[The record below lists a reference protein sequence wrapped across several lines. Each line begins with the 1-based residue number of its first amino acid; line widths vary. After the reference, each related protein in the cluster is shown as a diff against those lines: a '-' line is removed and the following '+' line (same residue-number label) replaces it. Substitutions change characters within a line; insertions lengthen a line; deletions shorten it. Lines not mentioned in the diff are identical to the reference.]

1 MRFETKR
8 DKTFPLIFLFVFVL
22 YSLIAFYSVITEND
36 YSVIWPFSGVLFF
49 LALLF
54 YLILKTTYFVF
65 EENELVCRSLFFKRK
80 ISYSVIRKVEKQK
93 GLYAGLKMS
102 TAWKG
107 LVVHYNKYDELL
119 ISPERDE
126 EFVNELNTRLNSRNH
141 HQKNI

>member
-8 DKTFPLIFLFVFVL
+8 DKTFLVIFLFVFVL
-22 YSLIAFYSVITEND
+22 YSGIASYSIIAEND
-36 YSVIWPFSGVLFF
+36 YSVIWPFSGVLLF

-54 YLILKTTYFVF
+54 YLIIKTTYFVF
-65 EENELVCRSLFFKRK
+65 EENQLVCRSLFFKRN
-80 ISYSVIRKVEKQK
+80 ISYSDIRKVEKQK

-119 ISPERDE
+119 ISPEREDE
-126 EFVNELNTRLNSRNH
+126 FIS
-141 HQKNI
+141 

>member
-8 DKTFPLIFLFVFVL
+8 DKTFPIIFLFVFVL
-22 YSLIAFYSVITEND
+22 YSGIACFSIITEND
-36 YSVIWPFSGVLFF
+36 YSVIWPFSWVLLF

-65 EENELVCRSLFFKRK
+65 EEYQLVCRSLFFKRSIFYSDIKK
-80 ISYSVIRKVEKQK
+80 IEKQK
-93 GLYAGLKMS
+93 GLYVGFKMS

-119 ISPERDE
+119 VSPDREE
-126 EFVNELNTRLNSRNH
+126 EFIQEIQHRII
-141 HQKNI
+141 K